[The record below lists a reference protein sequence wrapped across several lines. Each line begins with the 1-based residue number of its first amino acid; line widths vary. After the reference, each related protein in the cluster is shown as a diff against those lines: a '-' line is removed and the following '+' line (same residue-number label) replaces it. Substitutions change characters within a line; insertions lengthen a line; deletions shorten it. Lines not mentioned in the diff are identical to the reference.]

1 MLRPDLCDYNG
12 AYIVVKVKGVITV
25 ENTNDASKAIKIWL
39 LRIINK
45 LDTNNNKL
53 DTNVFLPLKYL
64 NNFWRSFNL
73 PLNNCK
79 I

>member
-12 AYIVVKVKGVITV
+12 AYIVVKVNRVITV

-64 NNFWRSFNL
+64 NNF
-73 PLNNCK
+73 
-79 I
+79 

>member
-12 AYIVVKVKGVITV
+12 AYIAVKVKGVITV

-64 NNFWRSFNL
+64 NNF
-73 PLNNCK
+73 
-79 I
+79 

>member
-25 ENTNDASKAIKIWL
+25 ENTNDARKAIKIWL

-64 NNFWRSFNL
+64 NNF
-73 PLNNCK
+73 
-79 I
+79 

>member
-39 LRIINK
+39 LRIMNK

-53 DTNVFLPLKYL
+53 DTNFFLPLKYL
-64 NNFWRSFNL
+64 NNF
-73 PLNNCK
+73 
-79 I
+79 

>member
-45 LDTNNNKL
+45 LDTIIIN
-53 DTNVFLPLKYL
+53 
-64 NNFWRSFNL
+64 
-73 PLNNCK
+73 
-79 I
+79 

>member
-12 AYIVVKVKGVITV
+12 AYIVVKVKRVITV

-64 NNFWRSFNL
+64 NNF
-73 PLNNCK
+73 
-79 I
+79 